1 MRFVVVGDNSM
12 VIEPTAAMSPAPK
25 RKAHSLTGRITLPLL
40 SAAFKA
46 VKANRGKAGIDKVS
60 IAMFEA
66 NLADNLHALMRQLKD
81 GSFEPYPL
89 RRAFIPKNETELRP
103 LGIPTVVS
111 YCT

>member
-46 VKANRGKAGIDKVS
+46 VKANRGKC
-60 IAMFEA
+60 
-66 NLADNLHALMRQLKD
+66 R
-81 GSFEPYPL
+81 
-89 RRAFIPKNETELRP
+89 
-103 LGIPTVVS
+103 
-111 YCT
+111 